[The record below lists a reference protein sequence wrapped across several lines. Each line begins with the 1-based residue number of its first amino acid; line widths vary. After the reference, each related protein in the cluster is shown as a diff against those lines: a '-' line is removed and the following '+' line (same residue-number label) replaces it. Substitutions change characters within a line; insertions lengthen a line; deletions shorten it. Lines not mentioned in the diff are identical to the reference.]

1 MPSFCPTSLPAATSS
16 SVSLALPLSFAFFG
30 MRVTCPS
37 PGPLTKVSL
46 ALFHLQAS
54 SGTYRCV
61 RMWIGSDAQ
70 SLFTLR
76 RVASCT
82 RETLSART
90 KERMES
96 SYIDTVE
103 KGYTGGRFLWLD
115 LNDILDRIPDGEDEV
130 TCSMYQYLDFTAA
143 LVHTAHP

>member
-16 SVSLALPLSFAFFG
+16 PVSLALPLSFAFFG

-37 PGPLTKVSL
+37 PGPLTKLSL

-82 RETLSART
+82 KGDIVSKDKGTHGVVLHRYRREGLYRRA
-90 KERMES
+90 
-96 SYIDTVE
+96 
-103 KGYTGGRFLWLD
+103 
-115 LNDILDRIPDGEDEV
+115 ILV
-130 TCSMYQYLDFTAA
+130 A
-143 LVHTAHP
+143 